1 MPQND
6 TEDPG
11 GAISQQRHQQLTG
24 EVPKEHASMFLVP
37 SEPPL
42 SSERFGERDRAELD
56 TDAQDSS
63 TNGRKTKHRIVKFE
77 TDSEEK
83 TFERITVI
91 KNKRRHRGAIERCRD
106 PVDPNSTKR
115 TDIKAERGK
124 FSKDLQTEI
133 DDYTKKIEQ
142 EETTS
147 DYDWMMVVLQCG
159 LDEGGRWE
167 RLQALLRPSQKP
179 KLVVTVIYE
188 QSQYAAAAVPA
199 SPQSVQ
205 RAPVLANPE
214 HPAPAQ
220 PSLDDRKILG
230 RTSMAQTRQQGNSNT
245 VGGRKLE
252 VFLREA

>member
-1 MPQND
+1 
-6 TEDPG
+6 
-11 GAISQQRHQQLTG
+11 
-24 EVPKEHASMFLVP
+24 MFLVP

-188 QSQYAAAAVPA
+188 QCMKPEALRRLL
-199 SPQSVQ
+199 PQPNTPPPPYQPRRRVSSVLRSWQ
-205 RAPVLANPE
+205 IRSILRRL
-214 HPAPAQ
+214 
-220 PSLDDRKILG
+220 SLL
-230 RTSMAQTRQQGNSNT
+230 
-245 VGGRKLE
+245 
-252 VFLREA
+252 